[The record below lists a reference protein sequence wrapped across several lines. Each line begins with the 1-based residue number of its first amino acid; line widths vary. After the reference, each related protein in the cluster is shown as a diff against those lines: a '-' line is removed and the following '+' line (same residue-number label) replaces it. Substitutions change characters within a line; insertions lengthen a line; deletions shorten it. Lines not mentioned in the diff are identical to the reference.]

1 MLNSALIGNI
11 YNTLNMDDQ
20 STQWINTSKTDI
32 WFSLTFTIPI
42 IPTGLSAR
50 YRHYESFLTS
60 LLPQVP
66 LNLGY
71 TRGAAHPRHLDQH
84 SLPGLGE
91 VHTKVRQ
98 LQPLSSTESPDGRGC
113 HRSVSLIVWDYQ
125 GDRVSVGVGDLLAR
139 RVCRL

>member
-1 MLNSALIGNI
+1 MYFLSV
-11 YNTLNMDDQ
+11 
-20 STQWINTSKTDI
+20 
-32 WFSLTFTIPI
+32 TFTILR
-42 IPTGLSAR
+42 IPTGLLVR

-98 LQPLSSTESPDGRGC
+98 LQSVSSAESPDGRRC
-113 HRSVSLIVWDYQ
+113 PCSVSLIVNYQ
-125 GDRVSVGVGDLLAR
+125 GDRGSVGVGDPLAR
-139 RVCRL
+139 RVCRE